1 MLFKVT
7 NKDNKGNSVF
17 IQGSYSRSTSNDIS
31 SITFQNYDDDTKAT
45 YNIARISSRDSY
57 GNCNLNGYG
66 EMLFMTNGDGSNLS
80 ERMRI
85 KSSGYICMGIDAPLN
100 NSLLS
105 INGATSI
112 SSDLNVGQT
121 ANVQDI
127 VVSSNVTISN
137 DLHVIQHTTVNGN
150 LTTTS
155 NLYVYDDVDIF
166 GAANIRNRLTVHGG
180 IIVKRNSNVT
190 TSNDSSEITLS
201 NDLRILEDGIIQ
213 GTLDV
218 NSNVSFNNGL
228 SVSGNVLFRSNL
240 DLYQNLTID
249 GNATVHS
256 ALIVNSNAI
265 IGKDAILAGNLT
277 TMSNVSLGD
286 STSSNTITING
297 RTTFNTNHSNYSV
310 IINQTGTGNLLSIQ
324 KNGVPKLVVLNNGN
338 IGIGTSNPTKALEIN
353 GDISF
358 TGVMYQNNSPLQS
371 SPVVLSF
378 PKIKETSK
386 SFKSV
391 ISWINNSKSIDNLYV
406 KSFITAKNTDNVSN
420 SNFKYNLRVY
430 DSTNN
435 VVLHTSSHSNQT
447 PSNLFLTLSNVTSNA
462 IVSMELHNQVG
473 TIGNYVCI
481 ENVLLNYN

>member
-57 GNCNLNGYG
+57 GSCNLNGYG
-66 EMLFMTNGDGSNLS
+66 EMLFLTNGDGNNLS

-85 KSSGYICMGIDAPLN
+85 KSSGYICMGTDTPLN

-105 INGATSI
+105 INGTTSI

-121 ANVQDI
+121 ANIQN
-127 VVSSNVTISN
+127 VVVGSNITISN
-137 DLHVIQHTTVNGN
+137 DLVVNRN
-150 LTTTS
+150 ITTTS
-155 NLYVYDDVDIF
+155 NLYVHDDIDVF
-166 GAANIRNRLTVHGG
+166 GDANIRSRLTVQGG
-180 IIVKRNSNVT
+180 IVIKRNSN
-190 TSNDSSEITLS
+190 ITE
-201 NDLRILEDGIIQ
+201 NRDFQILENDFIQ
-213 GTLDV
+213 RNTHTDSDTSFYL
-218 NSNVSFNNGL
+218 NVFD
-228 SVSGNVLFRSNL
+228 NVIFRSNL
-240 DLYQNLTID
+240 DVYEHVTID

-265 IGKDAILAGNLT
+265 IGKDAIFAGNLT
-277 TMSNVSLGD
+277 TMSNVTLGN
-286 STSSNTITING
+286 STSSNIINVNG
-297 RTTFNTNHSNYSV
+297 STTFTTHHSNYSV
-310 IINQTGTGNLLSIQ
+310 VINQTGSGNLLSIQ
-324 KNGVPKLVVLNNGN
+324 KNGVKKIVALSNGN
-338 IGIGTSNPTKALEIN
+338 VGIGTSNPSKVLEVN
-353 GDISF
+353 GDVNFI
-358 TGVMYQNNSPLQS
+358 GNIYQNNSLLQS

-378 PKIKETSK
+378 AKIKEPSK
-386 SFKSV
+386 FYKSV

-406 KSFITAKNTDNVSN
+406 RSFITAKNTDNVSH
-420 SNFKYNLRVY
+420 SNFKYDLRVY

-435 VVLHTSSHSNQT
+435 VILHTSSHSNQT

-462 IVSMELHNQVG
+462 IVSMELHSKVG
-473 TIGNYVCI
+473 IIGNYVCI

>member
-17 IQGSYSRSTSNDIS
+17 IQGSYSRNTSNDIS

-66 EMLFMTNGDGSNLS
+66 EMLFLTSGDGSNLS

-85 KSSGYICMGIDAPLN
+85 KSSGYICMGTDVPLN

-105 INGATSI
+105 INGTTSI
-112 SSDLNVGQT
+112 SSNLNVEQT
-121 ANVQDI
+121 ANIQNI

-137 DLHVIQHTTVNGN
+137 DLLVNRN
-150 LTTTS
+150 ITTTS
-155 NLYVYDDVDIF
+155 NLYVHDDIDVF
-166 GAANIRNRLTVHGG
+166 GVANIRNRLTVQGG
-180 IIVKRNSNVT
+180 IVIKRSSNVIA
-190 TSNDSSEITLS
+190 NKDFQ
-201 NDLRILEDGIIQ
+201 ILENDFIQ
-213 GTLDV
+213 GGIDINPDT
-218 NSNVSFNNGL
+218 SFNNDL
-228 SVSGNVLFRSNL
+228 NVFDNVIFRSNL
-240 DLYQNLTID
+240 DIYQHITID

-277 TMSNVSLGD
+277 TMSNVTLGY
-286 STSSNTITING
+286 STSSNTINVNG
-297 RTTFNTNHSNYSV
+297 RTTFNTHHSNYSV

-324 KNGVPKLVVLNNGN
+324 KNSVQKIVVLSNGN
-338 IGIGTSNPTKALEIN
+338 LGIGTSNPSSTLEVN
-353 GDISF
+353 GDLKL
-358 TGVMYQNNSPLQS
+358 TGNIYQNNSLLQS

-378 PKIKETSK
+378 PRIKETSK
-386 SFKSV
+386 SYKSL

-406 KSFITAKNTDNVSN
+406 KSFITAKKTDNVSS
-420 SNFKYNLRVY
+420 SNFKYNLRIY

-435 VVLHTSSHSNQT
+435 IILHTSSHSNQT

-462 IVSMELHNQVG
+462 IISMELHSQVG
-473 TIGNYVCI
+473 VIGNYVCI

>member
-17 IQGSYSRSTSNDIS
+17 IQGSYSRNTSNDIS

-57 GNCNLNGYG
+57 GSCNLNGYG
-66 EMLFMTNGDGSNLS
+66 EMLFLTSGDGSNLS

-85 KSSGYICMGIDAPLN
+85 KSSGYICMGTDVPLN

-105 INGATSI
+105 INGTTSI
-112 SSDLNVGQT
+112 SSDLNVEQT
-121 ANVQDI
+121 ANITDLI
-127 VVSSNVTISN
+127 VSSNITVSN
-137 DLHVIQHTTVNGN
+137 DLHVLQHTVVNGN
-150 LTTTS
+150 ITTTS

-218 NSNVSFNNGL
+218 NSNVSFNNSL
-228 SVSGNVLFRSNL
+228 TVFGNVLFRSNL
-240 DLYQNLTID
+240 DLYQNITID
-249 GNATVHS
+249 GNATIHS

-277 TMSNVSLGD
+277 TMSNVTLGD
-286 STSSNTITING
+286 STSSNVINING
-297 RTTFNTNHSNYSV
+297 RTTFNTHHSNYSV
-310 IINQTGTGNLLSIQ
+310 IVNQTGTGNLLSIQ
-324 KNGVPKLVVLNNGN
+324 KNGVQKIVVLSNGN
-338 IGIGTSNPTKALEIN
+338 LGIGTSNPITALEVN
-353 GDISF
+353 GDVRL
-358 TGVMYQNNSPLQS
+358 TGNIYQNNNLLQS

-378 PKIKETSK
+378 PRIKETSK
-386 SFKSV
+386 SYKSV

-420 SNFKYNLRVY
+420 SNFKYNLRIY

-435 VVLHTSSHSNQT
+435 IILHTSSHSNQT

-462 IVSMELHNQVG
+462 IISMELHSQVG
-473 TIGNYVCI
+473 IIGNYVCI

>member
-45 YNIARISSRDSY
+45 YNIARISARDSY
-57 GNCNLNGYG
+57 GSCNLNGYG
-66 EMLFMTNGDGSNLS
+66 EMLFMSSGDGSNLS

-85 KSSGYICMGIDAPLN
+85 KSSGYICMGIETPLN

-105 INGATSI
+105 VNGATSI
-112 SSDLNVGQT
+112 STDLNVGQT
-121 ANVQDI
+121 ANIQNV
-127 VVSSNVTISN
+127 VVSSNITVSN
-137 DLHVIQHTTVNGN
+137 DLHVLQHTIVNGN
-150 LTTTS
+150 ITTTS

-240 DLYQNLTID
+240 DLYQNITID
-249 GNATVHS
+249 GNATIHS

-277 TMSNVSLGD
+277 TMSNVTLGD
-286 STSSNTITING
+286 STSSNTINVNG
-297 RTTFNTNHSNYSV
+297 RTTFNTHHSNYSV

-324 KNGVPKLVVLNNGN
+324 KNGVQKIVALSNGN
-338 IGIGTSNPTKALEIN
+338 VGIGTSNPTKVLEVN
-353 GDISF
+353 GDVNFI
-358 TGVMYQNNSPLQS
+358 GDIYQNNSLLQS

-386 SFKSV
+386 SYKSV
-391 ISWINNSKSIDNLYV
+391 ISWINNSKSINNLYV
-406 KSFITAKNTDNVSN
+406 KAFITAKNTDNVAN
-420 SNFKYNLRVY
+420 SNFKYNLRIY

-435 VVLHTSSHSNQT
+435 VILHTSSHSNQT
-447 PSNLFLTLSNVTSNA
+447 PSNLFLSLSNVTSNA
-462 IVSMELHNQVG
+462 IVSMELHSQVG
-473 TIGNYVCI
+473 IIGNYVCI

>member
-17 IQGSYSRSTSNDIS
+17 IQGSYSRNTSNDIS

-45 YNIARISSRDSY
+45 YNIARISSRDAY
-57 GNCNLNGYG
+57 GSCNLNGYG
-66 EMLFMTNGDGSNLS
+66 EMLFMTSGDGSNLS

-85 KSSGYICMGIDAPLN
+85 KSSGYICMGTDTPLN

-105 INGATSI
+105 INGSTSI

-121 ANVQDI
+121 ANIQHLI
-127 VVSSNVTISN
+127 VSSNVTISN
-137 DLHVIQHTTVNGN
+137 DLLVNGN
-150 LTTTS
+150 ITTTS
-155 NLYVYDDVDIF
+155 NLYVQDDIDVF
-166 GAANIRNRLTVHGG
+166 GVANIRNRLTVQGG
-180 IIVKRNSNVT
+180 IVIKRNSNVAANRDYQIIE
-190 TSNDSSEITLS
+190 ND
-201 NDLRILEDGIIQ
+201 IIQ
-213 GTLDV
+213 NNIDIDSYT
-218 NSNVSFNNGL
+218 SFNRDDL
-228 SVSGNVLFRSNL
+228 NVFDNVIFRSNL
-240 DLYQNLTID
+240 DIYQNITID
-249 GNATVHS
+249 GNATIHS

-286 STSSNTITING
+286 STSSNTITLNG

-310 IINQTGTGNLLSIQ
+310 VINQTGTGNLLSIQ
-324 KNGVPKLVVLNNGN
+324 KNGIPKIVALSNGN
-338 IGIGTSNPTKALEIN
+338 VGIGTSNPTKVLEVN
-353 GDISF
+353 GDVNFI
-358 TGVMYQNNSPLQS
+358 GDIYQNNSLLQS

-386 SFKSV
+386 TYKSV
-391 ISWINNSKSIDNLYV
+391 LSWTNISKSIDNLYV
-406 KSFITAKNTDNVSN
+406 KSFITAKNTDNISN

-435 VVLHTSSHSNQT
+435 VILHTSSHSNQT
-447 PSNLFLTLSNVTSNA
+447 PSNLFLSLSNVTSNA
-462 IVSMELHNQVG
+462 IVSMELHSQVG
-473 TIGNYVCI
+473 IIGNYVCI

>member
-17 IQGSYSRSTSNDIS
+17 IQGSYSRNTSNDIS
-31 SITFQNYDDDTKAT
+31 SITFQNYDDDTRAI
-45 YNIARISSRDSY
+45 YNIARISSRDAY
-57 GNCNLNGYG
+57 GDCNLNGYG
-66 EMLFMTNGDGSNLS
+66 ELLFMTSGDGSNLS

-85 KSSGYICMGIDAPLN
+85 KSGGYICMGTDTSID

-105 INGATSI
+105 INGSTSI
-112 SSDLNVGQT
+112 ATNLNVGQT
-121 ANVQDI
+121 GTLTDLI
-127 VVSSNVTISN
+127 ISSNVTISN
-137 DLHVIQHTTVNGN
+137 DLHVLQHTIVNGN

-155 NLYVYDDVDIF
+155 NLYVYDDFDVF

-180 IIVKRNSNVT
+180 LIVKRNSNVT
-190 TSNDSSEITLS
+190 SSNDSSEITLS

-218 NSNVSFNNGL
+218 NSNVSFNNSLTVVGD
-228 SVSGNVLFRSNL
+228 VIFRSNL
-240 DLYQNLTID
+240 DLYHNITID

-277 TMSNVSLGD
+277 TMSNVTLGD

-297 RTTFNTNHSNYSV
+297 RTTISANHSNYAFN
-310 IINQTGTGNLLSIQ
+310 INQTGSGNLLSIQ
-324 KNGVPKLVVLNNGN
+324 RNGVPRIVALNNGYV
-338 IGIGTSNPTKALEIN
+338 GIGVSNPIKALEVN
-353 GDISF
+353 GDVNVIGSI
-358 TGVMYQNNSPLQS
+358 YQNNSLLQS

-378 PKIKETSK
+378 PKIRETSK
-386 SFKSV
+386 SYKS
-391 ISWINNSKSIDNLYV
+391 ILSWINNSKSIDSLHV
-406 KSFITAKNTDNVSN
+406 TSFISANSTDDITS

-430 DSTNN
+430 DATNN
-435 VVLHTSSHSNQT
+435 LVLHASSHSNQT
-447 PSNLFLTLSNVTSNA
+447 SSNLMLTLSNVLSNGV
-462 IVSMELHNQVG
+462 VSMELHSQLGSV
-473 TIGNYVCI
+473 GNYVCI